1 MAAFLT
7 HEEIDWL
14 RSLPRWDY
22 LNWLNAAA
30 SENSAAA
37 EELERLIGRSRHVAT
52 KLEVADFFGISPECV
67 ELWQRKGMP
76 YEQAQKAGEANR
88 YDLRQAAT
96 WLADQRTIKTGGDAD
111 EAFREEKTHAAR
123 LKRLQLEGTL
133 VEAEKYEARI
143 ANAIQ
148 IIRKGIDSFHQ
159 TFGDTA
165 VMMLHDIC
173 DSAERCIKGEITDT
187 PDLFMTAESEEEE

>member
-1 MAAFLT
+1 
-7 HEEIDWL
+7 
-14 RSLPRWDY
+14 
-22 LNWLNAAA
+22 
-30 SENSAAA
+30 
-37 EELERLIGRSRHVAT
+37 
-52 KLEVADFFGISPECV
+52 
-67 ELWQRKGMP
+67 MP

-96 WLADQRTIKTGGDAD
+96 WLADQRTIKVGGDAD

-133 VEAEKYEARI
+133 VEAAKYEARL
-143 ANAIQ
+143 ASAIQ

-173 DSAERCIKGEITDT
+173 DSAERAIKGEVTES
-187 PDLFMTAESEEEE
+187 PEMFLTAESGDDEE